1 MQTLSRLPL
10 YLSSLLVLYSAD
22 TLAVADGIIHF
33 RGQIV
38 ESPCVYNQPSQQN
51 LSLNCYENQR
61 HTEHVI
67 PLNAL
72 LEGRPIVNDRSTAQ
86 LKWISK
92 EQNMAILQVEYK

>member
-1 MQTLSRLPL
+1 HNPLRGRLTRNL
-10 YLSSLLVLYSAD
+10 IYS
-22 TLAVADGIIHF
+22 TK
-33 RGQIV
+33 
-38 ESPCVYNQPSQQN
+38 P
-51 LSLNCYENQR
+51 LNCYENQR

-72 LEGRPIVNDRSTAQ
+72 LEGRPVVNDRSTAQ

>member
-1 MQTLSRLPL
+1 MQTLSRLAI
-10 YLSSLLVLYSAD
+10 YLSSLLVMQSGY
-22 TLAVADGIIHF
+22 TLAAADGIIHF

-51 LSLNCYENQR
+51 IRLNCYENQR

-72 LEGRPIVNDRSTAQ
+72 LEGRSVVNDRSTAQ